1 MGSLIVPLLIPTSHK
16 LQTKVNLFLKGGGE
30 ISTRVSAGESDS
42 KTYLQEMAD
51 SLTPLPLFMSFFSLL
66 FAFILLICSLYC
78 PVVVVDSGMLNDP
91 GFSDSSGAGAPVGGL
106 EAALRPGSLILK
118 YTEMPSRA
126 GLKSV

>member
-1 MGSLIVPLLIPTSHK
+1 M
-16 LQTKVNLFLKGGGE
+16 
-30 ISTRVSAGESDS
+30 
-42 KTYLQEMAD
+42 
-51 SLTPLPLFMSFFSLL
+51 
-66 FAFILLICSLYC
+66 
-78 PVVVVDSGMLNDP
+78 DSGMLNDP